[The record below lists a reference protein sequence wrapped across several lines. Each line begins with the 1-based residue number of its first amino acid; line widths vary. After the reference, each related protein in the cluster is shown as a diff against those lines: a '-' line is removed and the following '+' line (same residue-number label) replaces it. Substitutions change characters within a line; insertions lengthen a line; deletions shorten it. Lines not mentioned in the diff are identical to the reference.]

1 VVTARGESGQRALL
15 AFYGDDFTGASENM
29 AQYHRH
35 GLKTFMFLDH
45 PSADEFAAKAREYD
59 VVGIAGIARSLGPE
73 AMRRE
78 VGAAFRLFRNAGF
91 RFVQYKLCSTF
102 DSSRMVG
109 NLGVVV
115 DLAREIFPDCF
126 LPVFAAMPEFGRH
139 TIFGQHFARF
149 SSWVFRLDRHPSM
162 SRHPTTPMTEADLGR
177 ILEDQ
182 GAPACGLVDT
192 LTYAGGVVAITK
204 TIARER
210 ARVPGPIVFDGLHD
224 YDCRLAAEAIWGI
237 ANGPESVVVLSS
249 QGFAHGFGLFRMN
262 RPAGRTPPIE
272 ALAAVEKLLV
282 VSGSAAPLTARQI
295 DVFARSGA
303 ATARLVASRTLDP
316 ARTSE
321 AIAAAVDTAS
331 RALGAGRS
339 VCVYTA
345 LGPEDEDT
353 AALREVAARRTLDPG
368 KIARCIGEALGE
380 VVMRLVERHGLTRVV
395 IAGGDTSSY
404 ALRRMAPQGLAVIS
418 GDYATSAHVM
428 RLSGTPP
435 VDGLETTLKGGQVG
449 EEGFF
454 VTLRDGRAA
463 SPG

>member
-1 VVTARGESGQRALL
+1 
-15 AFYGDDFTGASENM
+15 
-29 AQYHRH
+29 
-35 GLKTFMFLDH
+35 
-45 PSADEFAAKAREYD
+45 
-59 VVGIAGIARSLGPE
+59 
-73 AMRRE
+73 
-78 VGAAFRLFRNAGF
+78 
-91 RFVQYKLCSTF
+91 
-102 DSSRMVG
+102 MVG

-115 DLAREIFPDCF
+115 DLAREIFPNCF

-149 SSWVFRLDRHPSM
+149 GDWVFRLDRHPSM

-182 GAPACGLVDT
+182 GAPKCGLVDT
-192 LTYAGGVVAITK
+192 LTYARGVVATAK

-210 ARVPGPIVFDGLHD
+210 ARVPGPIVFDGLND
-224 YDCRLAAEAIWGI
+224 DDCRLVAEAIWGA
-237 ANGPESVVVLSS
+237 ANGLEPVVVLSS
-249 QGFAHGFGLFRMN
+249 QGFAHGFGRFRMK
-262 RPAGRTPPIE
+262 RPARRTPPIE
-272 ALAAVEKLLV
+272 ALAAVETLLV

-321 AIAAAVDTAS
+321 AIAAAVDAAS

-353 AALREVAARRTLDPG
+353 AALREVAARS
-368 KIARCIGEALGE
+368 IGEALSE

-418 GDYATSAHVM
+418 GDYATSAHVL
-428 RLSGTPP
+428 RLSGTPS
-435 VDGLETTLKGGQVG
+435 VDGLEMTLKGGQVG

-454 VTLRDGRAA
+454 VTLRDGRPA

>member
-1 VVTARGESGQRALL
+1 MSLRRKRASTTSSGLPASRAHSGLRRCGARSGP
-15 AFYGDDFTGASENM
+15 
-29 AQYHRH
+29 
-35 GLKTFMFLDH
+35 
-45 PSADEFAAKAREYD
+45 PSASSATLAAASSSTSSARPSTPRAWWATSGWSSTSLARYSR
-59 VVGIAGIARSLGPE
+59 IASCRCSWRCLSLG
-73 AMRRE
+73 ATQSS
-78 VGAAFRLFRNAGF
+78 G
-91 RFVQYKLCSTF
+91 ST
-102 DSSRMVG
+102 
-109 NLGVVV
+109 LPA
-115 DLAREIFPDCF
+115 LA
-126 LPVFAAMPEFGRH
+126 VA
-139 TIFGQHFARF
+139 
-149 SSWVFRLDRHPSM
+149 VFRLDRHPSM

-192 LTYAGGVVAITK
+192 LTYAGGVVATTK

-224 YDCRLAAEAIWGI
+224 DDCRLAAEAIWGT

-295 DVFARSGA
+295 DLFARSGA

-345 LGPEDEDT
+345 LGPEDED
-353 AALREVAARRTLDPG
+353 RP
-368 KIARCIGEALGE
+368 
-380 VVMRLVERHGLTRVV
+380 
-395 IAGGDTSSY
+395 
-404 ALRRMAPQGLAVIS
+404 
-418 GDYATSAHVM
+418 
-428 RLSGTPP
+428 LSGRLPPAGRSTP
-435 VDGLETTLKGGQVG
+435 
-449 EEGFF
+449 
-454 VTLRDGRAA
+454 GRSPAA
-463 SPG
+463 SVKRWAKSSCGWSSATASLVW

>member
-1 VVTARGESGQRALL
+1 MTARGESGQGALL

-35 GLKTFMFLDH
+35 GLKTFMFLDL

-78 VGAAFRLFRNAGF
+78 VGAAFRVFRNAGC

-102 DSSRMVG
+102 NSSRMVG

-126 LPVFAAMPEFGRH
+126 LPVFVAMPEFGRH

-149 SSWVFRLDRHPSM
+149 GGWVFRLDRHPSM

-192 LTYAGGVVAITK
+192 LTYAGGVVATTK

-224 YDCRLAAEAIWGI
+224 DDCRLAAEAIWGT

-295 DVFARSGA
+295 DLFARSGA
-303 ATARLVASRTLDP
+303 ATAQTRGLANARSSANIRGHRCRRRHRVAGAWRRAKCLCLHG
-316 ARTSE
+316 AR
-321 AIAAAVDTAS
+321 A
-331 RALGAGRS
+331 RRRGYGRS
-339 VCVYTA
+339 PGGCRPQDA
-345 LGPEDEDT
+345 RPREDRP
-353 AALREVAARRTLDPG
+353 LHR
-368 KIARCIGEALGE
+368 
-380 VVMRLVERHGLTRVV
+380 
-395 IAGGDTSSY
+395 
-404 ALRRMAPQGLAVIS
+404 
-418 GDYATSAHVM
+418 
-428 RLSGTPP
+428 
-435 VDGLETTLKGGQVG
+435 
-449 EEGFF
+449 
-454 VTLRDGRAA
+454 
-463 SPG
+463 